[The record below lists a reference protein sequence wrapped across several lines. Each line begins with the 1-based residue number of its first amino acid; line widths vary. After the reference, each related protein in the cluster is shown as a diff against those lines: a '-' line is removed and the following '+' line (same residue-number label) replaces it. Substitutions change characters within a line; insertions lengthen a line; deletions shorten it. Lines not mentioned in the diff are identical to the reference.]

1 MLTSLIETTNIQQ
14 RLKQLQQGQSD
25 PFTRLFFPQLE
36 TATKPEKVF
45 PDLAK
50 LPVIKKLPASSVKV
64 TRPSTKM
71 TEGVAV
77 EGVMKL
83 GNKTRAI
90 VKVPTDGISRY
101 VSEGQRLS
109 DGQLLVKRIEITP
122 DSEPLV
128 VLEQNGIEISKA
140 VGEQTDESTDTI
152 ASSTHSKVSSNYKT
166 RNEESS
172 DEVYSD
178 EQATETLAGGT
189 TRRIYS
195 SNPSFFTTT

>member
-1 MLTSLIETTNIQQ
+1 MHRIRMTALVGVLALSTSGSDSNKTAFQPDLTVFFPKIPAQPTNKKPEYPTGLIETTNIQQ

-25 PFTRLFFPQLE
+25 PFTRLFSPQLE

-109 DGQLLVKRIEITP
+109 DGQLLVKRIEITR
-122 DSEPLV
+122 D
-128 VLEQNGIEISKA
+128 
-140 VGEQTDESTDTI
+140 
-152 ASSTHSKVSSNYKT
+152 
-166 RNEESS
+166 
-172 DEVYSD
+172 
-178 EQATETLAGGT
+178 
-189 TRRIYS
+189 
-195 SNPSFFTTT
+195 

>member
-77 EGVMKL
+77 EGMMQLEDKI
-83 GNKTRAI
+83 RAL
-90 VKVPTDGISRY
+90 KYQPM
-101 VSEGQRLS
+101 E
-109 DGQLLVKRIEITP
+109 
-122 DSEPLV
+122 
-128 VLEQNGIEISKA
+128 
-140 VGEQTDESTDTI
+140 
-152 ASSTHSKVSSNYKT
+152 
-166 RNEESS
+166 
-172 DEVYSD
+172 
-178 EQATETLAGGT
+178 
-189 TRRIYS
+189 
-195 SNPSFFTTT
+195 